1 MLQVQTKLK
10 VSCIMSINV
19 MLEFQCRADKIEAF
33 KSVLEVALVD
43 TRNYDGCVSVQVT
56 VNHEAPLNLIFLE
69 VWESREHNEK
79 YLAWRTDTGLFETL
93 SDMLSSPPT
102 IRYFENL
109 NI

>member
-1 MLQVQTKLK
+1 
-10 VSCIMSINV
+10 MSINV
-19 MLEFQCRADKIEAF
+19 MLEFQCREDKIEAF

-56 VNHEAPLNLIFLE
+56 VNQEAPLNLIFLE